1 MIAGHILS
9 GPLDALIELGLPVAL
24 FAALWW
30 WSARK
35 EKGEKK

>member
-1 MIAGHILS
+1 MIVGHVLS

-24 FAALWW
+24 FAVLWW